1 MIKHK
6 LYIVFVLLM
15 FSYLGFSQSGKL
27 NKANK
32 LYEAL
37 EFTSAIP
44 LYLSVLEDEDD
55 TSAKEKLANSYR
67 LINDIRGAEQWL
79 QEVVKG
85 DGSDDVYKLLYAM
98 TLMETEKYAEAE
110 YWLSQF
116 LETNPSHRQAS
127 NLLGS
132 CQNLESLRSTRTGCI
147 VKQLPNTVNNSD
159 CSEMAPNFYEDG
171 IVFSSDCV
179 TDGGVKHLAGWSD
192 RGFYRLYNSADQGGE
207 SYSKRKRN
215 KYNTVGTERFHE
227 GPVTFNA
234 DETRM
239 FYTRNNYL
247 KGVGIGRDS
256 GGVIRLKIYEA
267 VRDGNSWETVDS
279 LPFNSDDYSVCHP
292 ALTEDGTKLYFASD
306 MPGGVGGFDL
316 YVSEKTESGW
326 GQAQP
331 LDKLNTEGDEV
342 FPFHHVFGQLYFAS
356 DGLTGLGGLDIFSA
370 DIEGATVKTKP
381 SNLGFPLNTPR
392 DDFSYVLDD
401 EGNKAYF
408 SSNRNETKAGD
419 DDIYSSYCDSYRL
432 NGVVADCETD
442 GAVKDATVTLI
453 DEEGQ
458 IVAESITGETGLFS
472 FEVQPDRA
480 YKIKGAAIGYTT
492 DTISTSSVG
501 MMPGEALQVRL
512 PLCKEKDCPPAG
524 TPCDDGD
531 DTTVNDVEDGDC
543 NCIGTPEDCFISGR
557 IFDQENESP
566 ILGAKVTI
574 TDNNTGYSRE
584 AITDETGLYNFST
597 ERGTT
602 YTVTAS
608 KECYY
613 AESKTTNIGDCVVT
627 IDLPVRQ
634 VLVGD
639 INLLHIYYDL
649 DKADIRPDA
658 EPELSKLLDFLNEN
672 PSLTVELAAHTDSR
686 GSDSYNLDLSQ
697 RRAESAR
704 AWLVERGLD
713 ESRIAATG
721 YGESQLV
728 NNCSNGVT
736 CSEKDHQD
744 NRRTEFRITGGCG
757 GTMYSNPTGTT
768 PVDPY
773 GNVNPYSPSTNKS
786 YNFDK

>member
-15 FSYLGFSQSGKL
+15 FSYLGFSQSKKL

-37 EFTSAIP
+37 EFSEAIP
-44 LYLSVLEDEDD
+44 LYLSVLEKEDD

-67 LINDIRGAEQWL
+67 LINDVRGSEQWL

-127 NLLGS
+127 NLLNS
-132 CQNLESLRSTRTGCI
+132 CQNLESLRSNRLGCI
-147 VKQLPNTVNNSD
+147 VKQLPNTVNNPR
-159 CSEMAPNFYEDG
+159 CSEMGPAFYEDG
-171 IVFSSDCV
+171 IVFSSDCDTSV
-179 TDGGVKHLAGWSD
+179 VKRLTSWSN
-192 RGFYRLYNSADQGGE
+192 RSFYDLYTSSDLGGE
-207 SYSKRKRN
+207 SFSKRKRN
-215 KYNTVGTERFHE
+215 KYGSVGTARFHE

-234 DETRM
+234 DETKM
-239 FYTRNNYL
+239 FYTRNNYK
-247 KGVGIGRDS
+247 KGAGIGKDS

-267 VRDGNSWETVDS
+267 TRDGNRWVTVDS
-279 LPFNSDDYSVCHP
+279 LPFNSDDYSACHP

-306 MPGGVGGFDL
+306 MPGGYGGFDL
-316 YVSEKTESGW
+316 YVADKTGSGW
-326 GQAQP
+326 GQAVNLGP
-331 LDKLNTEGDEV
+331 EINTEGDEV
-342 FPFHHVFGQLYFAS
+342 FPFHHLLGQLYFAS
-356 DGLTGLGGLDIFSA
+356 DGLAGLGGLDIYST
-370 DIEGATVKTKP
+370 DVDGETVKTKP
-381 SNLGFPLNTPR
+381 KNLGFPLNTPR

-408 SSNRNETKAGD
+408 SSNRNETRVGD
-419 DDIYSSYCDSYRL
+419 DDIYSSYCDSFRL

-442 GAVKDATVTLI
+442 AAVKDATVTLI
-453 DEEGQ
+453 DENGEV
-458 IVAESITGETGLFS
+458 IAESVTGETGLFT
-472 FEVQPDRA
+472 FEVQPDRS
-480 YKIKGAAIGYTT
+480 YKVKGAAIGYTT
-492 DTISTSSVG
+492 DTIKASSVG
-501 MMPGEALQVRL
+501 MMTGEALQVRL
-512 PLCKEKDCPPAG
+512 PLCKEKDCPEAG

-531 DTTVNDVEDGDC
+531 DSTINDVEDGDC
-543 NCIGTPEDCFISGR
+543 NCIGTPQDCFISGR
-557 IFDQENESP
+557 IFDQLSNNP
-566 ILGAKVTI
+566 ILGARVTI
-574 TDNNTGYSRE
+574 ADNNTGYSRE
-584 AITDETGLYNFST
+584 AFTDETGTFSFT
-597 ERGTT
+597 TDRGSS
-602 YTVTAS
+602 YSVTVS

-613 AESKTTNIGDCVVT
+613 SETKSTNIGDCVVT
-627 IDLPVRQ
+627 IDLPMRQ

-649 DKADIRPDA
+649 DKADIRADA
-658 EPELSKLLDFLNEN
+658 EPELTKLLDFLNEN
-672 PSLTVELAAHTDSR
+672 PSLTVELASHTDSR

-713 ESRIAATG
+713 ETRISATG

-728 NNCSNGVT
+728 NNCSDGVACNET
-736 CSEKDHQD
+736 DHQD

-757 GTMYSNPTGTT
+757 DTQYSSPTGTIT
-768 PVDPY
+768 DPY
-773 GNVNPYSPSTNKS
+773 GNVNPYGSGTTNIQI
-786 YNFDK
+786 DK